1 MHFKTNKELIRQ
13 IEEKTGLEFL
23 NEEQN
28 GNLCYAQNNMDLRDE
43 FKSGFSF
50 SDFNYFL
57 NNFSEESLIIPSEA
71 ATFWELVAKGK
82 KLEKK

>member
-1 MHFKTNKELIRQ
+1 MISESDKELIRQ

-28 GNLCYAQNNMDLRDE
+28 GNLCFAQNNFDLRDE

-57 NNFSEESLIIPSEA
+57 KNFSKKSLIIPSEA
-71 ATFWELVAKGK
+71 ATFWELVEKGK
-82 KLEKK
+82 NI

>member
-1 MHFKTNKELIRQ
+1 MISESDKELIRQ

-23 NEEQN
+23 EKEMD
-28 GNLCYAQNNMDLRDE
+28 GNLCFAQNNFDLRDE

-57 NNFSEESLIIPSEA
+57 KNFSKKSLIIPSEA
-71 ATFWELVAKGK
+71 ATFWELVEKGK
-82 KLEKK
+82 NI